1 MRSRALEAL
10 KRRDPHRR
18 DQQAPGPSA
27 AIGLMIQAGGTA
39 AQQDMNI
46 VRDMLAIAQAK
57 LNLQQKLAMD
67 IQIIESINAGIKMTN
82 DRVQPV
88 LSAIA
93 GTDLGADPE
102 KWRNWW
108 IGLLRNSTGTSQ
120 TLASRGGTRT
130 AEGPQAF
137 VGVASL
143 GAGTLV
149 HTLEGP
155 RPIEKINVNDR
166 VLAQDTTS
174 GKLSFQ
180 PVVAVRAAVS
190 APTFNVR
197 AGGVSIPVT
206 GLLRFWKAGKG
217 WTMARDLRAG
227 DRLRVAGDIVLVE
240 SVEPQASQPVYN
252 IGVAEC
258 GDLFVGANR
267 VPVHDFAVVQPVLAL
282 FDRAVDLQAMKA
294 SGGGE

>member
-1 MRSRALEAL
+1 MELY
-10 KRRDPHRR
+10 RR

-27 AIGLMIQAGGTA
+27 AIGLMIQAEGTA

-46 VRDMLAIAQAK
+46 ARDMLAIAQAK

-67 IQIIESINAGIKMTN
+67 IQIIESINSGIKMTN

-93 GTDLGADPE
+93 GIDLGVDPE

-108 IGLLRNSTGTSQ
+108 LGVLGNSTGTSQ
-120 TLASRGGTRT
+120 NSTSRGGTRSGD
-130 AEGPQAF
+130 GPRAF

-190 APTFNVR
+190 APAFNVR

-217 WTMARDLRAG
+217 WTMARELKAG

-258 GDLFVGANR
+258 GDLFVGANK
-267 VPVHDFAVVQPVLAL
+267 VLVHDFAVVQPVLAP
-282 FDRAVDLQAMKA
+282 FDRAIDLDVVKA
-294 SGGGE
+294 LAGRE